1 MLNNVKTEHFN
12 WLFLISILLLII
24 EITLFNGGIVF
35 PLFISSVCIYIGR
48 KRMPKDSGKFLFWL
62 GIIILII
69 TIINMSTFKILLIA
83 LLAYIVIEFRKS
95 KRKPNHIQ
103 PQIVNEGLEN
113 KEEPE
118 PILKREKL
126 FENYLFGLQETPDHV
141 YEWNDINIVSGIGD
155 TIINL
160 SNTVLPQGES
170 VIVIRHFIGKVQIL
184 VPYEVEVSIL
194 HSVIAGR
201 ASIFQHEEKKPFN
214 QTLSFHTPD
223 YEYAQQKIKIV
234 TSIISGDLE
243 VKRI

>member
-12 WLFLISILLLII
+12 WLLLISILLLLI
-24 EITLFNGGIVF
+24 EISLFNGGFVF
-35 PLFISSVCIYIGR
+35 FLFISIICIYIGR
-48 KRMPKDSGKFLFWL
+48 KRMPKDSGKFWFWL

-69 TIINMSTFKILLIA
+69 TIINMSTFRILLIA
-83 LLAYIVIEFRKS
+83 LLIYIVIGFRKS
-95 KRKPNHIQ
+95 KITPNHIQ
-103 PQIVNEGLEN
+103 PQIVVEELEIQ
-113 KEEPE
+113 EE
-118 PILKREKL
+118 PILKRENL
-126 FENYLFGLQETPDHV
+126 FKNYLFGLQKTPEHV

-155 TIINL
+155 TIIDL

-170 VIVIRHFIGKVQIL
+170 VIAIRHFIGKVQIL

-201 ASIFQHEEKKPFN
+201 ATIFQHEEMKPFN

-223 YEYAQQKIKIV
+223 YEFAQQKIKIV